1 MEGSIAELEELVA
14 KFRAGEAEIA
24 SKYFEQKRPLK
35 EHLSWLR
42 FQVAREAR
50 NLEEIASHQRCKLAE
65 AVDYSASREDL
76 VDQLTE
82 DYQEAR
88 HYAMLAYL
96 YEGISE
102 ERVQWKELRGEA
114 KNAPWYELSRR
125 EHGKWVELRQTGSKL
140 QLAAALFTRGG
151 GGALFYGFIPL
162 RGGDY
167 ETLLSEAS
175 KVILRD
181 ELEHG
186 ASEGRD
192 ELYAEVRTR
201 EDVEIARRIII
212 EMSLIRLRMRNE
224 QFSGVLPE
232 KRLEEIARGSISPL
246 RIDEMLRASSM
257 TNSGWFKLYHEKS
270 KPLSSN
276 SIISSH

>member
-1 MEGSIAELEELVA
+1 MGALMAELEELVG
-14 KFRAGEAEIA
+14 KFRSAEAEVA
-24 SKYFEQKRPLK
+24 ARFFAKNRSLK

-42 FQVAREAR
+42 FQVTREAR

-65 AVDYSASREDL
+65 EVDYSASREDF
-76 VDQLTE
+76 VDQLME

-96 YEGISE
+96 YEGVGGEKIK
-102 ERVQWKELRGEA
+102 WKELREEA

-125 EHGKWVELRQTGSKL
+125 EHGRWSELKQTGSKL

-175 KVILRD
+175 KIILRD

-192 ELYAEVRTR
+192 LLYGELRSPA
-201 EDVEIARRIII
+201 DVEIARETIM

-224 QFSGVLPE
+224 QFSGVFSE
-232 KRLEEIARGSISPL
+232 RRLEEIAKGAIKSL
-246 RIDEMLRASSM
+246 TLDEMLRACSTS
-257 TNSGWFKLYHEKS
+257 TADWFKLYQEKT
-270 KPLSSN
+270 KPLSSA
-276 SIISSH
+276 SIVG

>member
-1 MEGSIAELEELVA
+1 MGVLIAELEEIVG
-14 KFRAGEAEIA
+14 KFRSAEAEIA
-24 SKYFEQKRPLK
+24 ATFFAKKRPLE
-35 EHLSWLR
+35 EHVSWLR
-42 FQVAREAR
+42 FQATREAR

-65 AVDYSASREDL
+65 EVDYSASREDL

-96 YEGISE
+96 YEGVSGEKIK
-102 ERVQWKELRGEA
+102 WKELREEA
-114 KNAPWYELSRR
+114 KNASWYELSRR
-125 EHGKWVELRQTGSKL
+125 EHGRWSELKQAGSKL
-140 QLAAALFTRGG
+140 QLTAALFTRGG

-175 KVILRD
+175 QIILRD

-192 ELYAEVRTR
+192 LLYGELRSPA
-201 EDVEIARRIII
+201 DVEIARKIII

-224 QFSGVLPE
+224 QFSGVLSE
-232 KRLEEIARGSISPL
+232 RRFEEIAKGSIRSL
-246 RIDEMLRASSM
+246 TIEEMLRACSAK
-257 TNSGWFKLYHEKS
+257 TADWFKLYHDKT
-270 KPLSSN
+270 KPLSST
-276 SIISSH
+276 SLIG